1 MGRPQVPIDWE
12 RVDELLEA
20 GCIGTEVAAVF
31 GLHYETFYDRVYQH
45 YKIGFTEYASAK
57 RAKGESA
64 IREAQFNKA
73 LGKTKKGDNAM
84 LIWLGKQ
91 RLNQRESIAE
101 FSVSPEAL
109 KPLHQVMGQFAQA
122 QEARKIELNKVISAP
137 KSE

>member
-1 MGRPQVPIDWE
+1 MGRPQVPVDWE

-31 GLHYETFYDRVYQH
+31 GMHYETFYDRVYQN

-109 KPLHQVMGQFAQA
+109 KPLHQVMGQFSQA
-122 QEARKIELNKVISAP
+122 QEARKIELNKVISSP